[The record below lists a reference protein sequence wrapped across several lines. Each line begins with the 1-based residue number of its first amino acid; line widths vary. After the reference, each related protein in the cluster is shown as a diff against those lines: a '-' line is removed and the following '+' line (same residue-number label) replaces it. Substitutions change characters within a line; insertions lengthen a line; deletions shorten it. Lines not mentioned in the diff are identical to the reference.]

1 MSAGIRTNMLLDLH
15 EVAEY
20 VANEALE
27 EIKRR
32 EVASGMMF
40 KVRNNKTNSLHT
52 VYEVFLD
59 RNFHPPKVMFL
70 MYSAKSHNWFLADA
84 NCFRPDSL
92 GKNTWKTHEGTPLY

>member
-84 NCFRPDSL
+84 NRFHPDSL
-92 GKNTWKTHEGTPLY
+92 GKNTRKTHEGTPLY

>member
-84 NCFRPDSL
+84 NRFYPDSME
-92 GKNTWKTHEGTPLY
+92 KSTRKST

>member
-1 MSAGIRTNMLLDLH
+1 MLLDLH

-40 KVRNNKTNSLHT
+40 KVRDYKTFSLHT

-84 NCFRPDSL
+84 NLFRPYSP
-92 GKNTWKTHEGTPLY
+92 GKKYEENT

>member
-1 MSAGIRTNMLLDLH
+1 MSTGVHTNVLLDLR
-15 EVAEY
+15 EVADY
-20 VANEALE
+20 VADEALE

-59 RNFHPPKVMFL
+59 RNFHTPKVMFL

-84 NCFRPDSL
+84 NCFHPDSL
-92 GKNTWKTHEGTPLY
+92 EKNTRKTHEGTPLY

>member
-1 MSAGIRTNMLLDLH
+1 MSKDNILLDLH

-32 EVASGMMF
+32 EVVSGMMF

-84 NCFRPDSL
+84 NRFHPDSL
-92 GKNTWKTHEGTPLY
+92 DKSLCKKT

>member
-1 MSAGIRTNMLLDLH
+1 MSAGIRTNMLLDLN
-15 EVAEY
+15 ELAEY
-20 VANEALE
+20 VTNKALE
-27 EIKRR
+27 NIKLR

-70 MYSAKSHNWFLADA
+70 MYSAKSHNWFLAEA
-84 NCFRPDSL
+84 NRFHPDSME
-92 GKNTWKTHEGTPLY
+92 KSTRKST

>member
-1 MSAGIRTNMLLDLH
+1 MILDLN
-15 EVAEY
+15 ELAEY
-20 VANEALE
+20 VTNKALE
-27 EIKRR
+27 NIKLR
-32 EVASGMMF
+32 EESSGMMF

-84 NCFRPDSL
+84 NRFHPDGL
-92 GKNTWKTHEGTPLY
+92 EKALKEAQGKTHAEKSHY